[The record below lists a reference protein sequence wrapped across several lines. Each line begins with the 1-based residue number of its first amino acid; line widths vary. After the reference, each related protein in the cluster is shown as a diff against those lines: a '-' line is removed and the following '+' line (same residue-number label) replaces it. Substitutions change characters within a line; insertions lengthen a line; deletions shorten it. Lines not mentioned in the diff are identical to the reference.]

1 MDNMDDGD
9 EKMFMLSGNGMFCIR
24 INAAIFFQSFSP
36 SRILSLSIYFSYVNV
51 LKMKCSLDQQLNNK
65 FNGIRN

>member
-1 MDNMDDGD
+1 MDDGD
-9 EKMFMLSGNGMFCIR
+9 EKMLMLSGSGILGYVLPLH
-24 INAAIFFQSFSP
+24 FFQISSSP
-36 SRILSLSIYFSYVNV
+36 PLAFNMYFSYVNV

>member
-1 MDNMDDGD
+1 MDDGD
-9 EKMFMLSGNGMFCIR
+9 EKMLMLSGSGIR
-24 INAAIFFQSFSP
+24 TAITFFPISSSP
-36 SRILSLSIYFSYVNV
+36 PLAFNMYFSYVNV